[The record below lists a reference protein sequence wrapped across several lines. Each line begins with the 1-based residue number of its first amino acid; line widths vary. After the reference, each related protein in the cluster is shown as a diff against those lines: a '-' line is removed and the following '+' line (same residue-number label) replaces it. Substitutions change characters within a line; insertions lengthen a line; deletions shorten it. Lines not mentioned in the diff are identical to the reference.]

1 MMEPLAKNEPEQTG
15 VPEQALASGTESQ
28 EAAVVEQASPSVGC
42 ILRTARESMGMSI
55 DDVVVKIKLA
65 PRQIIALEADDFQ
78 VLPETAFLRG
88 FVRSYAKLL
97 QLDAQPL
104 LDALP
109 GAVVVNTVQAKVEEP
124 LPTEKTSRRQNINLL
139 SAALLVTVLIAV
151 FAAWQNSTP
160 QQPVATIDLAAS
172 DVASLPMPDQVE
184 MLVASEVSEVIDV
197 AASSP
202 VVAPVSMVMSAS
214 TVAAAKTVS
223 ALRLVFDKESW
234 AEIKDQSGKVL
245 ARQVNAPG
253 SELRVEGVAPYTMVI
268 GHASAVH
275 LFYREKPVDLSS
287 YAKAGSDVARMTL
300 E

>member
-1 MMEPLAKNEPEQTG
+1 MEPLAKNEPEQTG

-28 EAAVVEQASPSVGC
+28 EDAVVEQASPSVGC

-275 LFYREKPVDLSS
+275 LFYGEKPVDLSS
-287 YAKAGSDVARMTL
+287 YVNAGSDVARVTL

>member
-1 MMEPLAKNEPEQTG
+1 MEPLAKNEPEQTG

-275 LFYREKPVDLSS
+275 LFYGEKPVDLSS
-287 YAKAGSDVARMTL
+287 YVNAGSDVARVTL

>member
-275 LFYREKPVDLSS
+275 LFYGEKPVDLSS
-287 YAKAGSDVARMTL
+287 YVNAGSDVARVTL

>member
-1 MMEPLAKNEPEQTG
+1 MEPLAKNEPEQTG
-15 VPEQALASGTESQ
+15 VPAQALTSGTESQ

-214 TVAAAKTVS
+214 TVVAAKTVS

-275 LFYREKPVDLSS
+275 LFYGEKPVDLSS
-287 YAKAGSDVARMTL
+287 YVNAGSDVARVTL